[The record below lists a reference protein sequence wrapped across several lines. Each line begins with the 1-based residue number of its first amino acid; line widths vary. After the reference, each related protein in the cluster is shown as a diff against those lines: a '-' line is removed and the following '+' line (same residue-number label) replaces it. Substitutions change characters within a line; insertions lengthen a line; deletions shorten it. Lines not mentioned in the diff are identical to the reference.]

1 MASGTKA
8 SAGKTPLKVSSEPE
22 PQQQPAADAIKI
34 IIADSQA
41 IYRVGTKKIFALED
55 DIRVVAQAETLG
67 QLLAA
72 AQKFPN
78 DVILIEAAI
87 TTNPQEGVSELL
99 KRVPTGKVIV
109 LTPEADEDDTVE
121 YFRRGVRGLINRAIS
136 PDMLVKCVR
145 KVASGETW
153 IDNQGVNWVIEA
165 YRQQAAALMSP
176 RPKTRLS
183 DKELLIISCVT
194 QGMRNKEIAHEIGT
208 TEQVVKNY
216 LRKVYDKLGVSDRLE
231 LALYCI
237 HHRLL
242 QGAGKGQIPP
252 APDSGTPTPEWNEET
267 VPNQ

>member
-87 TTNPQEGVSELL
+87 TTNPRKASLSSSS
-99 KRVPTGKVIV
+99 
-109 LTPEADEDDTVE
+109 A
-121 YFRRGVRGLINRAIS
+121 FRRER
-136 PDMLVKCVR
+136 
-145 KVASGETW
+145 
-153 IDNQGVNWVIEA
+153 
-165 YRQQAAALMSP
+165 
-176 RPKTRLS
+176 
-183 DKELLIISCVT
+183 
-194 QGMRNKEIAHEIGT
+194 
-208 TEQVVKNY
+208 
-216 LRKVYDKLGVSDRLE
+216 
-231 LALYCI
+231 
-237 HHRLL
+237 
-242 QGAGKGQIPP
+242 
-252 APDSGTPTPEWNEET
+252 
-267 VPNQ
+267 

>member
-1 MASGTKA
+1 MSSSGASKPLPRLAPAKPGDPSTA
-8 SAGKTPLKVSSEPE
+8 PNGSEATPVEE
-22 PQQQPAADAIKI
+22 QPATTSIRVILADT
-34 IIADSQA
+34 QA

-145 KVASGETW
+145 KF
-153 IDNQGVNWVIEA
+153 
-165 YRQQAAALMSP
+165 
-176 RPKTRLS
+176 
-183 DKELLIISCVT
+183 
-194 QGMRNKEIAHEIGT
+194 
-208 TEQVVKNY
+208 
-216 LRKVYDKLGVSDRLE
+216 
-231 LALYCI
+231 
-237 HHRLL
+237 
-242 QGAGKGQIPP
+242 AGG
-252 APDSGTPTPEWNEET
+252 
-267 VPNQ
+267 